1 MPILNPAERQRRIVH
16 DFTWKCFRSGPACN
30 ETLTSAKQ
38 SPVIEMICQMT
49 TLYTIGYEGTDIDR
63 FVATLNAVGVT
74 LLADVR
80 ALPLS
85 RKKGFSKSRLRER
98 IEAEGM
104 RYVHLGALRDPKDG
118 RDAARAGRYDE
129 FRRIY
134 NKHLARTGSQQA
146 LKELAALAKEQS
158 TCLMCFE
165 REPAECHRLIVAGQL
180 PKGISTFH
188 LYGDEPSRYDRNAA
202 KLPRGRAGQSTPAAQ
217 QELR

>member
-1 MPILNPAERQRRIVH
+1 
-16 DFTWKCFRSGPACN
+16 
-30 ETLTSAKQ
+30 
-38 SPVIEMICQMT
+38 MT
-49 TLYTIGYEGTDIDR
+49 TVYTIGYEGTDIER
-63 FVATLNAVGVT
+63 FVATLKAVGVT

-104 RYVHLGALRDPKDG
+104 RYIHLGALGDPKEG
-118 RDAARAGRYDE
+118 RDAARAGRYAD

-134 NKHLARTGSQQA
+134 GKHLVRAEPQRA
-146 LKELAALAKEQS
+146 LKELAALVREAP

-165 REPAECHRLIVAGQL
+165 REPTECHRLIVAGQL
-180 PKGISTFH
+180 PKRISTFH
-188 LYGDEPSRYDRNAA
+188 LYGDEPSRYVRNAA
-202 KLPRGRAGQSTPAAQ
+202 QLPRGRTGQGTSAAQ

>member
-1 MPILNPAERQRRIVH
+1 
-16 DFTWKCFRSGPACN
+16 
-30 ETLTSAKQ
+30 
-38 SPVIEMICQMT
+38 MT
-49 TLYTIGYEGTDIDR
+49 TVYTIGYEGTDIDR
-63 FVATLNAVGVT
+63 FVATLKAVGVT

-104 RYVHLGALRDPKDG
+104 QYIHLGALGDPKDG
-118 RDAARAGRYDE
+118 RDAARAGRYAD

-134 NKHLARTGSQQA
+134 RKRLAQAEPQQA
-146 LKELAALAKEQS
+146 LEELAALVREKS

-165 REPAECHRLIVAGQL
+165 REPSECHRLIVASQL

-188 LYGDEPSRYDRNAA
+188 LFGDEPSRYVRNAA
-202 KLPRGRAGQSTPAAQ
+202 KLPRGRTGQSTTAAQ